1 MRTPADTEPVAARP
15 VLFFDFD
22 NTITQGDVLDQVIER
37 FSVTDDWR
45 RWEDAWS
52 RGDVSTQQCL
62 EQQIAGLGASQAE
75 LVDFVTDFPIDP
87 NFETIVRWAASE
99 QIELIIVSDNFSC
112 LVREILCGKAFAEL
126 PLFANELT
134 FSGNRPKAHFPYT
147 SRDCARCANCKV
159 THFKRFPGRSTI
171 YVGDGL
177 SDVCPALAADL
188 VFAKDSLASYL
199 TSRGVAFEPFTS
211 LATVADF
218 LLGEIGANT
227 GRERWH
233 RQMRA
238 GGPAQGLV
246 ESFPGAPGDS

>member
-1 MRTPADTEPVAARP
+1 MRTPADAQPGAMRP

-22 NTITQGDVLDQVIER
+22 NTITQGDVLDRVIER
-37 FSVTDDWR
+37 FSVTEDWR

-52 RGDVSTQQCL
+52 RGEVSTQQCL

-75 LVDFVTDFPIDP
+75 LVDFVADFPIDP
-87 NFETIVRWAASE
+87 NFETIVRWAARE

-112 LVREILCGKAFAEL
+112 LVREILSGKAFAEL

-188 VFAKDSLASYL
+188 VFAKDSLAEYL
-199 TSRGVAFEPFTS
+199 GSRGVAFQPFVS
-211 LATVADF
+211 LATVAEF
-218 LLGEIGANT
+218 LIGHHGAAT
-227 GRERWH
+227 ARGRESR
-233 RQMRA
+233 RA
-238 GGPAQGLV
+238 HSGAAPQALV
-246 ESFPGAPGDS
+246 ERQSGDS

>member
-1 MRTPADTEPVAARP
+1 MRTPADTEPVATRP

-22 NTITQGDVLDQVIER
+22 NTITQGDVLDRVIER

-45 RWEDAWS
+45 WWEDAWS
-52 RGDVSTQQCL
+52 RGEVSTRQCL
-62 EQQIAGLGASQAE
+62 QQQIAGLGASQAE
-75 LVDFVTDFPIDP
+75 LVDFVADFPIDP

-99 QIELIIVSDNFSC
+99 QIQLIIVSDNFSC
-112 LVREILCGKAFAEL
+112 LVHEILSGKAFAEL

-188 VFAKDSLASYL
+188 VFAKDSLAEYL
-199 TSRGVAFEPFTS
+199 GSRGVAFQPFAS
-211 LATVADF
+211 LGTVADF
-218 LLGEIGANT
+218 LIGRHGAAT
-227 GRERWH
+227 AWRPEPR
-233 RQMRA
+233 RA
-238 GGPAQGLV
+238 HSGATPQALV
-246 ESFPGAPGDS
+246 EGLSGDS

>member
-1 MRTPADTEPVAARP
+1 MRTPADAERVATQP

-22 NTITQGDVLDQVIER
+22 NTITQGDVLDHVIER

-52 RGDVSTQQCL
+52 RGEVSTQQCL
-62 EQQIAGLGASQAE
+62 EHQIAGLGACQAE
-75 LVDFVTDFPIDP
+75 LVDFVADFPIDP
-87 NFETIVRWAASE
+87 NFETIVRWAACE
-99 QIELIIVSDNFSC
+99 QTPLVIVSDNFSC
-112 LVREILCGKAFAEL
+112 LVREILSGKAFAKV

-159 THFKRFPGRSTI
+159 THFKRFPGRSTV

-188 VFAKDSLASYL
+188 VFAKDSLAEYL
-199 TSRGVAFEPFTS
+199 GSRGVAFQPFVS
-211 LATVADF
+211 LGTVADF
-218 LLGEIGANT
+218 LIGRHGAAT
-227 GRERWH
+227 AWRPEPR
-233 RQMRA
+233 RA
-238 GGPAQGLV
+238 PSGAAPQAFVEGL
-246 ESFPGAPGDS
+246 SGDS